1 MPLAGFRAA
10 DWGDTPDDVRNGVDR
25 PLYKRVELEWSRP
38 TTWSKDQRTPTYE
51 TDEPFL
57 YALVR
62 NHGNSLSRDRI
73 EYIGLT
79 ESPGKRFGNHTT
91 AHAIVAKRGSVKFSY
106 APIRFVQGRNRIER
120 IGRAL
125 EEIEHLL
132 IWAIPD
138 DLINEKKQFTLP
150 GMGSNGGNAWH
161 IQNTGYTFSGRMPFE
176 IVYPWML
183 LRHRPDRT
191 QK

>member
-10 DWGDTPDDVRNGVDR
+10 DWGNSTDDVRNGAGS
-25 PLYKRVELEWSRP
+25 PLFKRVELRWSRP
-38 TTWSKDQRTPTYE
+38 TIWTKDQRTPQYD

-57 YALVR
+57 YALIR
-62 NHGNSLSRDRI
+62 NHGNSRTRDHI

-79 ESPGKRFGNHTT
+79 KSPSTRFGNHTT
-91 AHAIVAKRGSVKFSY
+91 ARGIVAKRGSVKFSY
-106 APIRFVQGRNRIER
+106 APVDFIQGRNRIER
-120 IGRAL
+120 IERAL

-132 IWAIPD
+132 IWAVPD

-150 GMGSNGGNAWH
+150 GLGSNGGNAWH
-161 IQNTGYTFSGRMPFE
+161 IENTGYGFSGRMPHE

-183 LRHRPDRT
+183 MRHRPDRT
-191 QK
+191 LK